1 MSKAIH
7 YINLGFDQDI
17 NQKTTA
23 LNASMP
29 AQTVN
34 IPVDEIL
41 NKTTLLTNL
50 ANACDFPSYFS
61 HNWDSASDC
70 LTDSEVTHLMLDL
83 TAVKKINTEDFNVF
97 KSIIEDAYIDFGKP
111 QLWVIMPSVDDA

>member
-1 MSKAIH
+1 MSKAIY

-41 NKTTLLTNL
+41 NKATLLTNL

-61 HNWDSASDC
+61 HNWDSAWDC

-97 KSIIEDAYIDFGKP
+97 KSIIEDAYRDFGKP

>member
-41 NKTTLLTNL
+41 
-50 ANACDFPSYFS
+50 
-61 HNWDSASDC
+61 
-70 LTDSEVTHLMLDL
+70 
-83 TAVKKINTEDFNVF
+83 I
-97 KSIIEDAYIDFGKP
+97 KP
-111 QLWVIMPSVDDA
+111 H